1 VNPAQADQR
10 ARFGRILTV
19 ANLVSMARLIGV
31 PVFLYLFLVR
41 RETAA
46 AVAVLAIGGTS
57 DWFDGY
63 LARRMNQVSRL
74 GELLDPVAD
83 RLYILA
89 TVLAFTVRGVLPLVF
104 TVALLSRE
112 AVLGIG
118 LLVLRRSGYGPPPV
132 HYLGKT
138 ATFLLLGAFPLLLL
152 AEASRA
158 AAPVASACG
167 WALAW
172 WGIVLYWIAALLY
185 LGQFRDLLRGAGR
198 GGAAG
203 R

>member
-1 VNPAQADQR
+1 MNQAQADQR
-10 ARFGRILTV
+10 ARLGKILTA
-19 ANLVSMARLIGV
+19 ANVVSFARLLGV
-31 PVFLYLFLVR
+31 PIFLYLFLVR
-41 RETAA
+41 EQTGA
-46 AVAVLAIGGTS
+46 AVAVLVAGGTS

-63 LARRMNQVSRL
+63 LARRMHQVSRL

-89 TVLAFTVRGVLPLVF
+89 TVLAFTIRDVLPVWF
-104 TVALLSRE
+104 TVALLARE
-112 AVLGIG
+112 AVLGLG
-118 LLVLRRSGYGPPPV
+118 LLLLRRSGYGPPPV

-152 AEASRA
+152 AEASPA
-158 AAPVASACG
+158 AAPVATACG

-172 WGIVLYWIAALLY
+172 WGIVGYWLAGLLY
-185 LGQFRDLLRGAGR
+185 LGQFRDLLRAARPGR
-198 GGAAG
+198 AIS